1 MHTKPDT
8 TGKVYLVGAG
18 PSDPGLLTIK
28 GLHVL
33 QQAQVVIYDALIGP
47 GIYSLIPPGAEK
59 IPVGKRAGHHLA
71 EQDEISR
78 LILDQARKGRTVVRL
93 KGGDPF
99 LFGRGGEELELLAA
113 HQIPYE
119 IVPGV
124 TSAIAVPAYA
134 GIPVT
139 YRGISSSVHILTGH
153 RKQDQPLDIDFAA
166 LLRAGGTYVF
176 LMGAAAL
183 HEIVDGFLRAGMSPG
198 MPSAVIGQGTGA
210 DQISVSAPLDQ
221 LEQEVCSRKV
231 ETPAVIVIGQTA
243 AFGKRFAW
251 RDSLPLSQS
260 RILVTRPAARSGRLA
275 EMLRSL
281 GAEVLEVPAIRTQ
294 VRDCAAQLLQVLDQI
309 GIYDYLVFT
318 SPAGVEYFFAL
329 LDQMERDIRCIGGI
343 KLAVIGS
350 ATGDALRQRGLRP
363 DLMPDRY
370 NGAQLGRL
378 LAGCVPAGGKVLL
391 LRSAQ
396 GNAELVRQIQS
407 GKQIE
412 VMDLAIYDTCEAGCH
427 GHDPQLAAWFRES
440 RMEMVM
446 FTSASAVRGFVKMTE
461 GIDYTKVRALC
472 IGRMTAEQA
481 SAYGMQAYVAE
492 KETMES
498 MTEAAVQLH
507 RQLWSGSPNALIT
520 D

>member
-1 MHTKPDT
+1 M
-8 TGKVYLVGAG
+8 
-18 PSDPGLLTIK
+18 
-28 GLHVL
+28 
-33 QQAQVVIYDALIGP
+33 
-47 GIYSLIPPGAEK
+47 
-59 IPVGKRAGHHLA
+59 
-71 EQDEISR
+71 
-78 LILDQARKGRTVVRL
+78 
-93 KGGDPF
+93 
-99 LFGRGGEELELLAA
+99 
-113 HQIPYE
+113 
-119 IVPGV
+119 PGV

-198 MPSAVIGQGTGA
+198 MPSAVIGQGTRA

-309 GIYDYLVFT
+309 GTYDYLVFT

>member
-294 VRDCAAQLLQVLDQI
+294 VRDCSAQLLQVLDQI
-309 GIYDYLVFT
+309 GTYDYLVFT

-329 LDQMERDIRCIGGI
+329 LDQMERD
-343 KLAVIGS
+343 LS
-350 ATGDALRQRGLRP
+350 
-363 DLMPDRY
+363 
-370 NGAQLGRL
+370 
-378 LAGCVPAGGKVLL
+378 
-391 LRSAQ
+391 
-396 GNAELVRQIQS
+396 
-407 GKQIE
+407 
-412 VMDLAIYDTCEAGCH
+412 
-427 GHDPQLAAWFRES
+427 
-440 RMEMVM
+440 
-446 FTSASAVRGFVKMTE
+446 
-461 GIDYTKVRALC
+461 
-472 IGRMTAEQA
+472 
-481 SAYGMQAYVAE
+481 
-492 KETMES
+492 
-498 MTEAAVQLH
+498 
-507 RQLWSGSPNALIT
+507 LIHI
-520 D
+520 